1 MSDFA
6 APLRGKCAL
15 VTGAATGIGKGIAT
29 ALAAAGAR
37 VVVNHNHTPEPA
49 EKLAAAINEAGGT
62 AVALA
67 ADVSSRAEY
76 HSVEAVSPFG
86 RLGQPAEIAAVVAF
100 LAGDAACWVTA
111 QNIKVNGGTV

>member
-1 MSDFA
+1 M
-6 APLRGKCAL
+6 APLGAVGRNDLASRP
-15 VTGAATGIGKGIAT
+15 TGPQG
-29 ALAAAGAR
+29 R
-37 VVVNHNHTPEPA
+37 PA
-49 EKLAAAINEAGGT
+49 SSRELAAAINEAGGT

-76 HSVEAVSPFG
+76 HSVEAMSPFG
-86 RLGQPAEIAAVVAF
+86 RLGEPAEIAAVVAF